1 MIGRLTGTIVTE
13 NKNPLIIDV
22 SGVGYRVFVPSNT
35 LPKLPVGTKQV
46 LSIYTSVKD
55 DAIDLFGF
63 QTPEEIEIFEL
74 LLTVSGIGPKTALLV
89 TNRGVEP
96 ITHAIMQSDVD
107 FFTTIPRLGRKNAQK
122 IIIELKTK
130 LGSLKELDLTE
141 NASSETKDMIDALI
155 SMGFDRKEITATLT
169 KIDTNSTEEEKIKKA
184 IRMLGKPMK

>member
-1 MIGRLTGTIVTE
+1 MIGRLSGIIVTE

-22 SGVGYRVFVPSNT
+22 SGVGYRVFVPSST
-35 LPKLPVGTKQV
+35 LPKLSVGTKQV

-63 QTPEEIEIFEL
+63 QTSEEIEIFEL

-96 ITHAIMQSDVD
+96 VTHAIIESDVD

-130 LGSLKELDLTE
+130 MGSLKELDLSE
-141 NASSETKDMIDALI
+141 NATSETKDIIDALI
-155 SMGFDRKEITATLT
+155 SMGFDKKEITATLA
-169 KIDTNSTEEEKIKKA
+169 KIDTKSTEEEKIKKA
-184 IRMLGKPMK
+184 IRMLGKLTK